1 MTAPVKT
8 SGPPPSPTRD
18 RVDPETIIALTADVQ
33 SATAGKISEIRAV
46 TGRTRILALNALIE
60 SARAGEM
67 GRGFAVVANEVKGVS
82 DEVTQIASALE
93 SELSTK
99 VALLDRIGREIVDD
113 LRLQRGQRLVDLA
126 LNAVEL
132 IDRNLYE
139 RTCDVRWWA
148 TDSAVVECLGQP
160 GPETR
165 EFASQRLAVIL
176 AAYTVYLDLWI
187 CDSEGRVIAG
197 GRPGRYR
204 IEGQSVAG
212 ERWFQDAL
220 ASESGGDYSLAD
232 IAPNRVLDGQPV
244 ATYGA
249 AIREGGRGD
258 GRVLGVLGIHFD
270 WGPQARA
277 IVEGVRFTEGEAAR
291 SRALLLDADM
301 RVIAASDGKGL
312 LAERFALKTEG
323 RASGHYWQADG
334 TVIGFHRTPGY
345 ETYKGLGWYGCVI
358 QHPEA

>member
-1 MTAPVKT
+1 MTVPVKEGRHP
-8 SGPPPSPTRD
+8 SSPTRD
-18 RVDPETIIALTADVQ
+18 RVAPETIIALIADVQ

-46 TGRTRILALNALIE
+46 TNRTKILALNALIE

-93 SELSTK
+93 NELSNK

-113 LRLQRGQRLVDLA
+113 LCLQRSQRLIDLA

-132 IDRNLYE
+132 IDRNLFE

-148 TDSAVVECLGQP
+148 TDSAVVECLALP
-160 GPETR
+160 GAKTR
-165 EFASQRLAVIL
+165 EFASRRLAVIL

-187 CDSEGRVIAG
+187 CDGEGRVIAS
-197 GRPGRYR
+197 GRPERYR
-204 IEGQSVAG
+204 TEGQSVAG
-212 ERWFQDAL
+212 EQWFQDAL
-220 ASESGGDYSLAD
+220 ASQSGDDYSLAD
-232 IAPNRVLDGQPV
+232 IAVNRVLGGQPV

-249 AIREGGRGD
+249 AIREGDHND
-258 GRVLGVLGIHFD
+258 GRVLGVLGVHFD
-270 WGPQARA
+270 WSPQARA
-277 IVEGVRFTEGEAAR
+277 IVGGVRFTDGEAAR
-291 SRALLLDADM
+291 SRALLLDAGM

-323 RASGHYWQADG
+323 RASGHYRLSDG
-334 TVIGFHRTPGY
+334 TQVGFHRTPGY